1 MRALSSLW
9 RLTVGKKIIMAATGA
24 GLCAFVLGH
33 MAGNLKI
40 FLGREVFNHY
50 AEWLR
55 HIGEPLLPPTA
66 GLCVARLGII
76 ACAALHITMAV
87 QLYLLSDAARPTRY
101 NKVDNSLVLSRTSLM
116 MRLGGVTLGAFI
128 LFHLAHLTWG
138 WICPGEYVAGD
149 PYNNVI
155 AGFQHSWLAAFYLL
169 AMVPLCLHLYHGIWS
184 AFQTLGLNSPRYN
197 ALRRPLAL
205 AFSLLVFV
213 GNASIPLAVQAGVLH
228 L

>member
-9 RLTVGKKIIMAATGA
+9 RLTVGKKIIMAITGA
-24 GLCAFVLGH
+24 GLVAFVLGH

-55 HIGEPLLPPTA
+55 HLGEPLLPPTA
-66 GLCVARLGII
+66 GLWVARLGII

-101 NKVDNSLVLSRTSLM
+101 SKVDNSLVLSRTSLM
-116 MRLGGVTLGAFI
+116 MRLGGVTLAAFI

-138 WICPGEYVAGD
+138 WFFPSEFIVGD

-155 AGFQHSWLAAFYLL
+155 AGFEHAWLAGFYML

-184 AFQTLGLNSPRYN
+184 AFQTLGLCSPRYN

-205 AFSLLVFV
+205 ALSAVVFV
-213 GNASIPLAVQAGVLH
+213 GNCSIPVAVQLGL
-228 L
+228 LNL